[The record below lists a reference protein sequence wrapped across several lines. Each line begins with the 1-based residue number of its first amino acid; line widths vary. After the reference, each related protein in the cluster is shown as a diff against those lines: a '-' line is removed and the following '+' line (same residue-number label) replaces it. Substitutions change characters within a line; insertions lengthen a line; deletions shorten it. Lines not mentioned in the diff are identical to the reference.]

1 MASSIIKKVN
11 LILVDDDMIFCRS
24 ARQHLKSFDIELKCI
39 HDYSALITALPQETP
54 DLILLSAFSDDD
66 DGCGICRKIRA
77 VSAVPIIML
86 SCVECSKTA
95 SHCLDAGADDYI
107 IKPCD
112 FEELIAR
119 VHAVIRRHHA
129 TPTPRPTTHPELH
142 YRLAFAG
149 LSIDVMTGMIDG
161 ELSFQQLSDT
171 EASLMQELIGGAP
184 AAVCRERL
192 SRSSLRRA
200 WSVGDRTI
208 DVLIGRLRKKLAMV
222 TNEVS
227 LITVRGG
234 GYALRPNVG
243 SIAAVQSAS
252 ARHPA

>member
-1 MASSIIKKVN
+1 
-11 LILVDDDMIFCRS
+11 
-24 ARQHLKSFDIELKCI
+24 
-39 HDYSALITALPQETP
+39 
-54 DLILLSAFSDDD
+54 
-66 DGCGICRKIRA
+66 
-77 VSAVPIIML
+77 
-86 SCVECSKTA
+86 
-95 SHCLDAGADDYI
+95 
-107 IKPCD
+107 
-112 FEELIAR
+112 
-119 VHAVIRRHHA
+119 
-129 TPTPRPTTHPELH
+129 
-142 YRLAFAG
+142 
-149 LSIDVMTGMIDG
+149 
-161 ELSFQQLSDT
+161 
-171 EASLMQELIGGAP
+171 MQELIGGAP